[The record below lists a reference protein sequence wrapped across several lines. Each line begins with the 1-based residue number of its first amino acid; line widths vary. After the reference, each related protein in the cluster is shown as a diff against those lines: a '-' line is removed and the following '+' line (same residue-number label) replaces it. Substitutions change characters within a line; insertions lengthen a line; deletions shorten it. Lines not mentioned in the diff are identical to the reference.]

1 MYRPYLTLSTKQLL
15 EIARSPSCTIAV
27 LEDIMNELAQ
37 RKNDYAF
44 YAIFEIGKLLEQAKE
59 KEMRREIEE
68 RKQIESHSS
77 IRHNQDGFFEW
88 PSTSAPASKYG
99 FIGDVFFY
107 KEGLLSYVGYRVG
120 QQGLPS
126 HVRLQIL
133 DCVFHNILPR
143 VDSHE
148 YMNEWGMPKTAARLH
163 KLAETLAAFT
173 RNAKRRMKHSNLSKA
188 IADWETDLNYLYRQY
203 YIGKF
208 GFAWPLDE

>member
-1 MYRPYLTLSTKQLL
+1 MNRPYLTNKTKYLL

-37 RKNDYAF
+37 RKNEYAF
-44 YAIFEIGKLLEQAKE
+44 YAILEIGKLLEQAKE
-59 KEMRREIEE
+59 KEMRREVEE
-68 RKQIESHSS
+68 RKRIENHSS
-77 IRHNQDGFFEW
+77 IQLNQEGFFEW
-88 PSTSAPASKYG
+88 PSTNAPASKYG

-107 KEGLLSYVGYRVG
+107 KGGLLSYVGYRVG
-120 QQGLPS
+120 QQGLPR

-133 DCVFHNILPR
+133 DCVFHNVLPR
-143 VDSHE
+143 VDSPE
-148 YMNEWGMPKTAARLH
+148 YMNGWGTPKTAVRLH

-173 RNAKRRMKHSNLSKA
+173 RNAKRRLKHSNLSKA

-208 GFAWPLDE
+208 GFAEPLDE